1 MADYIF
7 TALCGNALIRLFHF
21 KAYSVFI
28 QMNCVLFKIK
38 RAYGTPQEIV
48 IIIFG

>member
-21 KAYSVFI
+21 KAYSVFYT
-28 QMNCVLFKIK
+28 NELC
-38 RAYGTPQEIV
+38 
-48 IIIFG
+48 II